1 MPRLKVPD
9 YDPEVEALIIE
20 IDGEEFHFVFD
31 LAAMKKVGALA
42 AEIGTESADPL
53 QNAESLPRVLMIGL
67 ERNHPDI
74 TEETIEAFLSSPSRI
89 GSIAGAMNDYIAE
102 VSKHMRVD
110 DDEEGQGGAVGEV
123 VEMPT
128 ASPG

>member
-20 IDGEEFHFVFD
+20 IDDQELHFVFD
-31 LAAMKKVGALA
+31 LAAMKKIGALA
-42 AEIGTESADPL
+42 AESGGDDDVLNSAD
-53 QNAESLPRVLMIGL
+53 SLPKILKIGF

-74 TEETIEAFLSSPSRI
+74 TEAKIESILSSPSRI
-89 GSIAGAMNDYIAE
+89 GSITAAMNSYIDD
-102 VSKHMRVD
+102 VRKGMG
-110 DDEEGQGGAVGEV
+110 DDEEGVAVGEAAAK
-123 VEMPT
+123 

>member
-42 AEIGTESADPL
+42 SESGGDDEVLNSAD
-53 QNAESLPRVLMIGL
+53 NLPKILKIGF

-74 TEETIEAFLSSPSRI
+74 TEAKIESLLSSPSRI
-89 GSIAGAMNDYIAE
+89 GSITAAMNSYIDD
-102 VSKHMRVD
+102 VRKGMG
-110 DDEEGQGGAVGEV
+110 DDEEGVAVGEAAAK
-123 VEMPT
+123 